1 MKFSDKGD
9 TLMQS
14 AQIVYRVMIPGFLLI
29 LMGVL
34 GGCNNDP
41 LAPFQPEIG
50 NKQDSFQFQATNVSN
65 VSTTLVYAWN
75 NSGTRATINHS
86 TTTIAGSTLLVIKDA
101 VGTTVY
107 SKALV
112 ASLNEPSSVGVA
124 GSWSITLTLTNY
136 SGTLNFRAQKL

>member
-1 MKFSDKGD
+1 
-9 TLMQS
+9 MQS
-14 AQIVYRVMIPGFLLI
+14 TQIVYRTMILGFRLI
-29 LMGVL
+29 LIGVL
-34 GGCNNDP
+34 GGCSDDA
-41 LAPFQPEIG
+41 LGPFQPEIG
-50 NKQDSFQFQATNVSN
+50 NTQDSFQLQATNVSN

-86 TTTIAGSTLLVIKDA
+86 TTTTAGSTLLVIKDA

-112 ASLNEPSSVGVA
+112 ASLNEPTSVGVA